1 MNGLAGENGAPAY
14 VTMVSRSDAV
24 DGWRDRRT
32 DGGLVM
38 DARSGEVVASGFSM
52 PHSPRLA
59 NGKLYILDSG
69 TGLFGTVDPS
79 NGKFEEITFCPGFA
93 RGLSIVGDYALI
105 GLSLPRDN
113 KTFSGLPLDDAL
125 NARDVSARCG

>member
-1 MNGLAGENGAPAY
+1 MNGTAGP
-14 VTMVSRSDAV
+14 
-24 DGWRDRRT
+24 
-32 DGGLVM
+32 LLQ
-38 DARSGEVVASGFSM
+38 
-52 PHSPRLA
+52 PRL
-59 NGKLYILDSG
+59 NRGIFLL
-69 TGLFGTVDPS
+69 V
-79 NGKFEEITFCPGFA
+79 EEITFCPGFA